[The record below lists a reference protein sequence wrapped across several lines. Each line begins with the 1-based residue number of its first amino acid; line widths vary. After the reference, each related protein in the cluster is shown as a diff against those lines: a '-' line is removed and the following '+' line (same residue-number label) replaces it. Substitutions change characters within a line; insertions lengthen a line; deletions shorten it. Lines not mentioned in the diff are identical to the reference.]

1 MFFKFFSSFLFSLL
15 PSSRSLL
22 HMFPKSK
29 HTTKVSLEY
38 VTNSTCVCEL
48 IIKDHWKKR
57 KKHKKREKESTTT
70 NGELFSSA
78 SFDLIIYF
86 CVVENFGFVQI
97 RISLGGRGG
106 GVRAHVGS
114 YHCCLFSSHTHTHS

>member
-1 MFFKFFSSFLFSLL
+1 M
-15 PSSRSLL
+15 
-22 HMFPKSK
+22 
-29 HTTKVSLEY
+29 
-38 VTNSTCVCEL
+38 CVCEL
-48 IIKDHWKKR
+48 IIKRSLEKEKKT
-57 KKHKKREKESTTT
+57 KQKKREKESTMTTT

-97 RISLGGRGG
+97 RISLGGRGR

-114 YHCCLFSSHTHTHS
+114 YHCCLFSVVHL